1 MSKAKAEPVR
11 QPVDNRRAAFWLLA
25 SAVMFT
31 FTGVLV
37 KTLGETLHPFEI
49 SFFRGL
55 VALAVILPIFS
66 RTGGIRAGM
75 RTQIPLLQM
84 TRGVVGSLAMF
95 LGFYAIVALP
105 LADAQAISFSRNLF
119 LVPLAAFILAEAVGP
134 RRAIAAGVGFI
145 GVLIML
151 RPGSGDAGLYLSL
164 GAAAALGHAFLVAL
178 ATVLVNIAS
187 RYDGPVTL
195 MFYTNTVSV
204 TLIAIPTFFVWQTPN
219 MTELMMLIAMGILAT
234 ASHNCFIRAFAMGEA
249 SVIAPVDYS
258 RLIFAALA
266 GWLVFATVPDMYTIS
281 GALIIVASSF
291 YILRREAMVAKTDS
305 QSETKKGTKKGTKR
319 GIVTDAPPPPPP
331 TP

>member
-1 MSKAKAEPVR
+1 MSDAITQPAR
-11 QPVDNRRAAFWLLA
+11 QPVNNRRAALWLLA
-25 SAVMFT
+25 SAIMFT

-49 SFFRGL
+49 SLFRGL
-55 VALAVILPIFS
+55 VALAVILPIFA
-66 RTGGIRAGM
+66 RTGGISAGM
-75 RTQIPLLQM
+75 KTQIPLLQM
-84 TRGVVGSLAMF
+84 MRGVVGSLAMF

-134 RRAIAAGVGFI
+134 RRAIAAAIGFI

-151 RPGSGDAGLYLSL
+151 RPGMESGGDEAAMILSL

-195 MFYTNTVSV
+195 MFYTNIVSV
-204 TLIAIPTFFVWQTPN
+204 TLIAIPTIFVWQTPN
-219 MTELMMLIAMGILAT
+219 MDELMMLVAMGVLAT

-266 GWLVFATVPDMYTIS
+266 GWLVFASVPDIYTII
-281 GALIIVASSF
+281 GASIIVVSSF
-291 YILRREAMVAKTDS
+291 YIVRREAGL
-305 QSETKKGTKKGTKR
+305 QKGEGEK
-319 GIVTDAPPPPPP
+319 APPAP
-331 TP
+331 

>member
-1 MSKAKAEPVR
+1 
-11 QPVDNRRAAFWLLA
+11 
-25 SAVMFT
+25 MFT

-49 SFFRGL
+49 SLFRGL
-55 VALAVILPIFS
+55 VALAVILPIFA
-66 RTGGIRAGM
+66 RTGGISAGM
-75 RTQIPLLQM
+75 KTQIPLLQM

-119 LVPLAAFILAEAVGP
+119 LVPLAAFILAEGVGP
-134 RRAIAAGVGFI
+134 RRAFAAAVGFV

-151 RPGSGDAGLYLSL
+151 RPGMGSGMVQAGGEAAGMVLSL

-195 MFYTNTVSV
+195 MFYTNIVSV
-204 TLIAIPTFFVWQTPN
+204 MLIAIPTIFVWQTPN
-219 MTELMMLIAMGILAT
+219 ITELAMLVAMGVLAT

-266 GWLVFATVPDMYTIS
+266 GWLVFASVPDIYTII
-281 GALIIVASSF
+281 GASIIVASSF
-291 YILRREAMVAKTDS
+291 YIVRREAGL
-305 QSETKKGTKKGTKR
+305 QKGEGEK
-319 GIVTDAPPPPPP
+319 APPVP
-331 TP
+331 

>member
-1 MSKAKAEPVR
+1 MAETPAVPAR
-11 QPVDNRRAAFWLLA
+11 QPVDNRRAALWLLA
-25 SAVMFT
+25 SATMFT

-37 KTLGETLHPFEI
+37 KTLGQTLHPFEI

-66 RTGGIRAGM
+66 RTGGILAGM
-75 RTQIPLLQM
+75 RTQIPLLQI
-84 TRGVVGSLAMF
+84 TRGVVGSVAMF

-119 LVPLAAFILAEAVGP
+119 LVPLAAFILSEAVGP
-134 RRAIAAGVGFI
+134 RRAIAACVGFV

-151 RPGSGDAGLYLSL
+151 RPNMGAGDAGMLLSL

-187 RYDGPVTL
+187 RHDGSVTL

-219 MTELMMLIAMGILAT
+219 MSELMMLVAMGILAT
-234 ASHNCFIRAFAMGEA
+234 ASHNCFIRAFALGEA
-249 SVIAPVDYS
+249 SVIAPVDYA

-266 GWLVFATVPDMYTIS
+266 GFVVFSTVPDIYTIT

-291 YILRREAMVAKTDS
+291 YILRREA
-305 QSETKKGTKKGTKR
+305 QSA
-319 GIVTDAPPPPPP
+319 DAPRPRSP
-331 TP
+331 

>member
-1 MSKAKAEPVR
+1 
-11 QPVDNRRAAFWLLA
+11 
-25 SAVMFT
+25 MFT

-37 KTLGETLHPFEI
+37 KTLGQTLHPFEI

-55 VALAVILPIFS
+55 VALAVILPIFA
-66 RTGGIRAGM
+66 RTGGLRAGM
-75 RTQIPLLQM
+75 RTQIPLLQL

-119 LVPLAAFILAEAVGP
+119 LVPLAAFVLSEVVGLRRALAAAVGF
-134 RRAIAAGVGFI
+134 V

-151 RPGSGDAGLYLSL
+151 RPGVDMGAGDAGLYLSA

-195 MFYTNTVSV
+195 MFYTNIVTVS
-204 TLIAIPTFFVWQTPN
+204 LIAIPTFFVWQSPTMN
-219 MTELMMLIAMGILAT
+219 EFLMLIAMGVLAT
-234 ASHNCFIRAFAMGEA
+234 ASHNCFIRAFAIGEA
-249 SVIAPVDYS
+249 SAIAPVDYS

-266 GWLVFATVPDMYTIS
+266 GWLVFSTVPDRFTII

-291 YILRREAMVAKTDS
+291 YIVRREAGLQKAEPQERPPVA
-305 QSETKKGTKKGTKR
+305 
-319 GIVTDAPPPPPP
+319 
-331 TP
+331 

>member
-1 MSKAKAEPVR
+1 
-11 QPVDNRRAAFWLLA
+11 
-25 SAVMFT
+25 MFT

-49 SFFRGL
+49 SLFRGL
-55 VALAVILPIFS
+55 VALAVILPIFA

-75 RTQIPLLQM
+75 KTQIPLLQM

-134 RRAIAAGVGFI
+134 RRAIAAAVGFV

-151 RPGSGDAGLYLSL
+151 RPGMESGMGSSGDEAAMILSL

-187 RYDGPVTL
+187 RYDDPVTL
-195 MFYTNTVSV
+195 MFYTNIVSV
-204 TLIAIPTFFVWQTPN
+204 TLIAIPTIFVWQTPN
-219 MTELMMLIAMGILAT
+219 MDELIMVAMGVLAT

-266 GWLVFATVPDMYTIS
+266 GWLVFATVPDIYTII
-281 GALIIVASSF
+281 GASIIVASSF
-291 YILRREAMVAKTDS
+291 YIVRREAGLQK
-305 QSETKKGTKKGTKR
+305 SEGDTLPP
-319 GIVTDAPPPPPP
+319 AP
-331 TP
+331 

>member
-1 MSKAKAEPVR
+1 MSDAITQPTR
-11 QPVDNRRAAFWLLA
+11 QPVNNRRAALWLLA
-25 SAVMFT
+25 SAIMFT

-49 SFFRGL
+49 SLFRGL
-55 VALAVILPIFS
+55 VALAVILPIFA
-66 RTGGIRAGM
+66 RTGGISAGM
-75 RTQIPLLQM
+75 KTQIPLLQM

-134 RRAIAAGVGFI
+134 RRAIAAAIGFI

-151 RPGSGDAGLYLSL
+151 RPGMASGGDEAAMILSL

-195 MFYTNTVSV
+195 MFYTNIVSV
-204 TLIAIPTFFVWQTPN
+204 TLIAIPTIFVWQTPN
-219 MTELMMLIAMGILAT
+219 MTELAMLVAMGVLAT

-266 GWLVFATVPDMYTIS
+266 GWLVFASVPDIYTII
-281 GALIIVASSF
+281 GASIIVASSF
-291 YILRREAMVAKTDS
+291 YIVRREAGL
-305 QSETKKGTKKGTKR
+305 QKGEGEK
-319 GIVTDAPPPPPP
+319 APPAP
-331 TP
+331 

>member
-1 MSKAKAEPVR
+1 MAETPAVPAR
-11 QPVDNRRAAFWLLA
+11 QPVDNRRAALWLLA
-25 SAVMFT
+25 SAIMFT

-37 KTLGETLHPFEI
+37 KTLGQTLHPFEI
-49 SFFRGL
+49 SFFRGV

-75 RTQIPLLQM
+75 RTQIPLLQI
-84 TRGVVGSLAMF
+84 TRGVVGSVAMF

-105 LADAQAISFSRNLF
+105 LAEAQAISFSRNLF
-119 LVPLAAFILAEAVGP
+119 LVPLAAFILSEAVGP
-134 RRAIAAGVGFI
+134 RRAIAACVGFV

-151 RPGSGDAGLYLSL
+151 RPNMGAGDAGMLLSL

-187 RYDGPVTL
+187 RYDGSVTL

-219 MTELMMLIAMGILAT
+219 MSELMMLVAMGILAT
-234 ASHNCFIRAFAMGEA
+234 ASHNCFIRAFALGEA

-266 GWLVFATVPDMYTIS
+266 GFVVFSTVPDIYTIT

-291 YILRREAMVAKTDS
+291 YILRREA
-305 QSETKKGTKKGTKR
+305 QSA
-319 GIVTDAPPPPPP
+319 DAPRPPSP
-331 TP
+331 

>member
-1 MSKAKAEPVR
+1 MAETPAVPAR
-11 QPVDNRRAAFWLLA
+11 QPVDNRRAALWLLA
-25 SAVMFT
+25 SATMFT

-37 KTLGETLHPFEI
+37 KTLGQTLHPFEI

-75 RTQIPLLQM
+75 RTQIPLLQI
-84 TRGVVGSLAMF
+84 TRGVVGSVAMF

-105 LADAQAISFSRNLF
+105 LAEAQAISFSRNLF
-119 LVPLAAFILAEAVGP
+119 LVPLAAFILSEAVGP
-134 RRAIAAGVGFI
+134 RRAIAACVGFV

-151 RPGSGDAGLYLSL
+151 RPNMGAGDAGMLLSL
-164 GAAAALGHAFLVAL
+164 GAAAALGHAFLVSL

-187 RYDGPVTL
+187 RYDGSVTL

-219 MTELMMLIAMGILAT
+219 ISELMMLVAMGILAT
-234 ASHNCFIRAFAMGEA
+234 ASHNCFIRAFALGEA

-266 GWLVFATVPDMYTIS
+266 GFVVFSTVPDIYTIT

-291 YILRREAMVAKTDS
+291 YILRREA
-305 QSETKKGTKKGTKR
+305 QSA
-319 GIVTDAPPPPPP
+319 DAPRPPSP
-331 TP
+331 

>member
-1 MSKAKAEPVR
+1 MAKSPAAPAR
-11 QPVDNRRAAFWLLA
+11 QPVDNRRAALWLLA

-37 KTLGETLHPFEI
+37 KTLGQSLHPFEI

-55 VALAVILPIFS
+55 VALAVILPIFA

-75 RTQIPLLQM
+75 KTQIPLLQL
-84 TRGVVGSLAMF
+84 TRGVVGSVAMF

-119 LVPLAAFILAEAVGP
+119 LVPLAAFILSEAVGP
-134 RRAIAAGVGFI
+134 HRAVAAGVGFI

-151 RPGSGDAGLYLSL
+151 RPDLGLAGGDGAGMILSL

-187 RYDGPVTL
+187 RYDGSVTL

-204 TLIAIPTFFVWQTPN
+204 TLIAIPTFFVWQTPSLN
-219 MTELMMLIAMGILAT
+219 EFFMLIAMGILAT
-234 ASHNCFIRAFAMGEA
+234 ASHNCFIRAFALGEA
-249 SVIAPVDYS
+249 SVIAPVDYA

-266 GWLVFATVPDMYTIS
+266 GFVVFASVPDIYTII
-281 GALIIVASSF
+281 GASIIVASSF
-291 YILRREAMVAKTDS
+291 YILRREARRGTGAQSSS
-305 QSETKKGTKKGTKR
+305 Q
-319 GIVTDAPPPPPP
+319 PPSQPP

>member
-1 MSKAKAEPVR
+1 MSDAITQPTR
-11 QPVDNRRAAFWLLA
+11 QPVNNRRAALWLLA
-25 SAVMFT
+25 SAIMFT

-49 SFFRGL
+49 SLFRGL
-55 VALAVILPIFS
+55 VALAVILPIFA
-66 RTGGIRAGM
+66 RTGGISAGM
-75 RTQIPLLQM
+75 KTQIPLLQM

-95 LGFYAIVALP
+95 LGFYAIVELP

-134 RRAIAAGVGFI
+134 RRAVAAAIGFI

-151 RPGSGDAGLYLSL
+151 RPGMGLGGDEAAMILSL

-195 MFYTNTVSV
+195 MFYTNIVSV
-204 TLIAIPTFFVWQTPN
+204 MLIAIPTIFVWQTPN
-219 MTELMMLIAMGILAT
+219 ITELAMLVAMGVLAT

-266 GWLVFATVPDMYTIS
+266 GWLVFASVPDIYTII
-281 GALIIVASSF
+281 GASIIVASSF
-291 YILRREAMVAKTDS
+291 YIVRREAGLQKAEGEK
-305 QSETKKGTKKGTKR
+305 
-319 GIVTDAPPPPPP
+319 APPVP
-331 TP
+331 

>member
-1 MSKAKAEPVR
+1 MAKTPAAPAR
-11 QPVDNRRAAFWLLA
+11 QPVNNRRAALWLLA
-25 SAVMFT
+25 SATMFT

-37 KTLGETLHPFEI
+37 KTLGQTLHPFEI

-55 VALAVILPIFS
+55 VALAVILPIFA
-66 RTGGIRAGM
+66 RTGGIWAGM
-75 RTQIPLLQM
+75 KTQIPVLQM
-84 TRGVVGSLAMF
+84 TRGVVGSVAMF

-105 LADAQAISFSRNLF
+105 LAEAQAISFSRNLF
-119 LVPLAAFILAEAVGP
+119 LVPLAAFILSEAVGP
-134 RRAIAAGVGFI
+134 RRAIAACVGFV

-151 RPGSGDAGLYLSL
+151 RPNMGGGESGMLLSL

-187 RYDGPVTL
+187 RYDGSVTL

-219 MTELMMLIAMGILAT
+219 MQEFLMLVAMGILAT

-266 GWLVFATVPDMYTIS
+266 GFVVFSTVPDIYTIV

-291 YILRREAMVAKTDS
+291 YILRREAGAAAAS
-305 QSETKKGTKKGTKR
+305 G
-319 GIVTDAPPPPPP
+319 PPSP
-331 TP
+331 

>member
-1 MSKAKAEPVR
+1 MAETPAVPAR
-11 QPVDNRRAAFWLLA
+11 QPVDNRRAALWLLA
-25 SAVMFT
+25 SATMFT

-37 KTLGETLHPFEI
+37 KTLGQTLHPFEI

-66 RTGGIRAGM
+66 RTGGILAGM
-75 RTQIPLLQM
+75 RTQIPLLQI
-84 TRGVVGSLAMF
+84 TRGVVGSVAMF

-119 LVPLAAFILAEAVGP
+119 LVPLAAFILSEAVGP
-134 RRAIAAGVGFI
+134 RRAIAACVGFV

-151 RPGSGDAGLYLSL
+151 RPNMGAGDAGMLLSL

-178 ATVLVNIAS
+178 ATVVVNIAS
-187 RYDGPVTL
+187 RHDGSVTL

-219 MTELMMLIAMGILAT
+219 MSELMMLVAMGILAT
-234 ASHNCFIRAFAMGEA
+234 ASHNCFIRAFALGEA
-249 SVIAPVDYS
+249 SVIAPVDYA

-266 GWLVFATVPDMYTIS
+266 GFVVFSTVPDIYTIT

-291 YILRREAMVAKTDS
+291 YILRREA
-305 QSETKKGTKKGTKR
+305 QSA
-319 GIVTDAPPPPPP
+319 DAPRPPSS
-331 TP
+331 

>member
-1 MSKAKAEPVR
+1 VAKTPAAPAR
-11 QPVDNRRAAFWLLA
+11 QPVNNRRAALWLLA
-25 SAVMFT
+25 SATMFT

-37 KTLGETLHPFEI
+37 KTLGQTLHPFEI

-55 VALAVILPIFS
+55 VALAVILPIFA
-66 RTGGIRAGM
+66 RTGGIWAGM
-75 RTQIPLLQM
+75 KTQIPVLQM
-84 TRGVVGSLAMF
+84 TRGVVGSVAMF

-105 LADAQAISFSRNLF
+105 LAEAQAISFSRNLF
-119 LVPLAAFILAEAVGP
+119 LVPLAAFILSEAVGP
-134 RRAIAAGVGFI
+134 RRAIAACVGFV

-151 RPGSGDAGLYLSL
+151 RPNMGGGEAGMLLSL

-187 RYDGPVTL
+187 RYDGSVTL

-219 MTELMMLIAMGILAT
+219 MQEFLMLVAMGILAT

-266 GWLVFATVPDMYTIS
+266 GFVVFSTVPDIYTIV

-291 YILRREAMVAKTDS
+291 YILRREAGAAAAS
-305 QSETKKGTKKGTKR
+305 G
-319 GIVTDAPPPPPP
+319 PPSP
-331 TP
+331 

>member
-1 MSKAKAEPVR
+1 VAKTPAAPAR
-11 QPVDNRRAAFWLLA
+11 QPVNNRRAALWLLA
-25 SAVMFT
+25 SATMFT

-37 KTLGETLHPFEI
+37 KTLGQTLHPFEI

-55 VALAVILPIFS
+55 VALAVILPIFA
-66 RTGGIRAGM
+66 RTGGIWAGM
-75 RTQIPLLQM
+75 KTQIPVLQM
-84 TRGVVGSLAMF
+84 TRGVVGSVAMF

-105 LADAQAISFSRNLF
+105 LAEAQAISFSRNLF
-119 LVPLAAFILAEAVGP
+119 LVPLAAFILSEAVGP
-134 RRAIAAGVGFI
+134 RRAIAACVGFV

-151 RPGSGDAGLYLSL
+151 LPNMGGGEAGMLLSL

-187 RYDGPVTL
+187 RYDGSVTL

-219 MTELMMLIAMGILAT
+219 MQEFLMLVAMGILAT

-266 GWLVFATVPDMYTIS
+266 GFVVFSTVPDIYTIV

-291 YILRREAMVAKTDS
+291 YILRREAGAAAAS
-305 QSETKKGTKKGTKR
+305 G
-319 GIVTDAPPPPPP
+319 PPSP
-331 TP
+331 

>member
-1 MSKAKAEPVR
+1 VAKTPAAPAR
-11 QPVDNRRAAFWLLA
+11 QPVNNRRAALWLLA
-25 SAVMFT
+25 SATMFT

-37 KTLGETLHPFEI
+37 KTLGQTLHPFEI

-55 VALAVILPIFS
+55 VALAVILPIFA
-66 RTGGIRAGM
+66 RTGGIWAGM
-75 RTQIPLLQM
+75 KTQIPVLQM
-84 TRGVVGSLAMF
+84 TRGVVGSVAMF

-105 LADAQAISFSRNLF
+105 LAEAQAISFSRNLF
-119 LVPLAAFILAEAVGP
+119 LVPLAAFILSEAVGP
-134 RRAIAAGVGFI
+134 RRAIAACVGFV

-151 RPGSGDAGLYLSL
+151 RPHMGGGEAGMLLSL

-187 RYDGPVTL
+187 RYDGSVTL

-219 MTELMMLIAMGILAT
+219 MQEFLMLVAMGILAT

-266 GWLVFATVPDMYTIS
+266 GFVVFSTVPDIYTIV

-291 YILRREAMVAKTDS
+291 YILRREAGAAAAS
-305 QSETKKGTKKGTKR
+305 G
-319 GIVTDAPPPPPP
+319 PPSP
-331 TP
+331 

>member
-1 MSKAKAEPVR
+1 
-11 QPVDNRRAAFWLLA
+11 LA

-49 SFFRGL
+49 SLFRGL
-55 VALAVILPIFS
+55 VALAVILPIFA
-66 RTGGIRAGM
+66 RTGGISAGM
-75 RTQIPLLQM
+75 KTQIPLLQM

-134 RRAIAAGVGFI
+134 RRAIAAAVGFA

-151 RPGSGDAGLYLSL
+151 RPGMGTGMAQAGGEAVGMVLSL

-195 MFYTNTVSV
+195 MFYTNIVSV
-204 TLIAIPTFFVWQTPN
+204 MLIAIPTIFVWQTPN
-219 MTELMMLIAMGILAT
+219 ITELAMLVAMGVLAT

-266 GWLVFATVPDMYTIS
+266 GWLVFASVPDIYTII
-281 GALIIVASSF
+281 GAFIIVASSF
-291 YILRREAMVAKTDS
+291 YIVRREAGLQKAEGEK
-305 QSETKKGTKKGTKR
+305 
-319 GIVTDAPPPPPP
+319 APPVP
-331 TP
+331 

>member
-1 MSKAKAEPVR
+1 MAETPAAPARLPVN
-11 QPVDNRRAAFWLLA
+11 NRRAALWLLA
-25 SAVMFT
+25 SATMFT

-37 KTLGETLHPFEI
+37 KTLGQTLHPFEI

-55 VALAVILPIFS
+55 VALAVILPIFA

-75 RTQIPLLQM
+75 RTQIPLLQL
-84 TRGVVGSLAMF
+84 TRGVVGSVAMF

-105 LADAQAISFSRNLF
+105 LAEAQAISFSRNLF
-119 LVPLAAFILAEAVGP
+119 LVPLAAFILSETVGP
-134 RRAIAAGVGFI
+134 RRAIAACVGFI

-151 RPGSGDAGLYLSL
+151 RPNMGAGEAGMLLSL

-187 RYDGPVTL
+187 RYDGSVTL

-219 MTELMMLIAMGILAT
+219 MSELMMLVAMGILAT

-266 GWLVFATVPDMYTIS
+266 GFVVFSTVPDIYTIG

-291 YILRREAMVAKTDS
+291 YILRREAGSGHVS
-305 QSETKKGTKKGTKR
+305 R
-319 GIVTDAPPPPPP
+319 PPSP
-331 TP
+331 

>member
-1 MSKAKAEPVR
+1 MK
-11 QPVDNRRAAFWLLA
+11 
-25 SAVMFT
+25 
-31 FTGVLV
+31 
-37 KTLGETLHPFEI
+37 
-49 SFFRGL
+49 
-55 VALAVILPIFS
+55 
-66 RTGGIRAGM
+66 
-75 RTQIPLLQM
+75 TQIPLLQM

-134 RRAIAAGVGFI
+134 PRFCGGGRFCRRAHHASPRHGIGHGAGGRGGCGDGFE
-145 GVLIML
+145 
-151 RPGSGDAGLYLSL
+151 P

-195 MFYTNTVSV
+195 MFYTNIVSV
-204 TLIAIPTFFVWQTPN
+204 TLIAIPTIFVWQTPN
-219 MTELMMLIAMGILAT
+219 ITELAMLVAMGVLAT

-266 GWLVFATVPDMYTIS
+266 GWLVFANVPDIYTII
-281 GALIIVASSF
+281 GASIIVASSF
-291 YILRREAMVAKTDS
+291 ILCGAKPVCKRARA
-305 QSETKKGTKKGTKR
+305 KKHRLCRKLCRPIQGLH
-319 GIVTDAPPPPPP
+319 AAL
-331 TP
+331 

>member
-1 MSKAKAEPVR
+1 MAKTPAAPAR
-11 QPVDNRRAAFWLLA
+11 QPVNNRRAALWLLA
-25 SAVMFT
+25 SATMFT

-37 KTLGETLHPFEI
+37 KTLGQNLHPFEI

-55 VALAVILPIFS
+55 VALAVILPIFA
-66 RTGGIRAGM
+66 RTGGIWAGM
-75 RTQIPLLQM
+75 KTQIPVLQM
-84 TRGVVGSLAMF
+84 TRGVVGSVAMF

-105 LADAQAISFSRNLF
+105 LAEAQAISFSRNLF
-119 LVPLAAFILAEAVGP
+119 LVPLAAFILSEAVGP
-134 RRAIAAGVGFI
+134 RRAIAACVGFV

-151 RPGSGDAGLYLSL
+151 RPNMGGGEAGMLLSL

-187 RYDGPVTL
+187 RYDGSVTL

-219 MTELMMLIAMGILAT
+219 MQEFLMLVAMGILAT

-266 GWLVFATVPDMYTIS
+266 GFVVFSTVPDIYTIV

-291 YILRREAMVAKTDS
+291 YILRREAGAAAAS
-305 QSETKKGTKKGTKR
+305 G
-319 GIVTDAPPPPPP
+319 PPSP
-331 TP
+331 

>member
-1 MSKAKAEPVR
+1 VAETPAVPAR
-11 QPVDNRRAAFWLLA
+11 QPVDNRRAALWLLA
-25 SAVMFT
+25 SATMFT

-37 KTLGETLHPFEI
+37 KTLGQTLHPFEI

-66 RTGGIRAGM
+66 RTGGILAGM
-75 RTQIPLLQM
+75 RTQIPLLQI
-84 TRGVVGSLAMF
+84 TRGVVGSVAMF

-119 LVPLAAFILAEAVGP
+119 LVPLAAFILSEAVGP
-134 RRAIAAGVGFI
+134 RRAIAACVGFV

-151 RPGSGDAGLYLSL
+151 RPNMGAGDAGMLLSL

-187 RYDGPVTL
+187 RHDGSVTL

-219 MTELMMLIAMGILAT
+219 MSELMMLVAMGILAT
-234 ASHNCFIRAFAMGEA
+234 ASHNCFIRAFAIGEA
-249 SVIAPVDYS
+249 SVIAPVDYA

-266 GWLVFATVPDMYTIS
+266 GFVVFSTVPDIYTIT

-291 YILRREAMVAKTDS
+291 YILRREA
-305 QSETKKGTKKGTKR
+305 QSA
-319 GIVTDAPPPPPP
+319 DAPRPPSS
-331 TP
+331 